1 MKNIL
6 QELETMLPEGVQL
19 LERIV
24 NLESPSYDRA
34 LVNRLVEFL
43 ADEFGKLGAATTRMP
58 EEDRGDHLLIRFP
71 GESDTPIMLLG
82 HTDTV
87 WPKGTLVERPFTIDG
102 DIATGPGVFDMKA
115 GIVMMWM
122 AMRTLL
128 QVRGKLTHPISILLI
143 SNEEV
148 GSPGSRAL
156 VRSQA
161 AGVGAV
167 LVLEPPL
174 PGGTLK
180 TTRNGMGRF
189 VVKAVGKA
197 AHTGIN
203 PEDGVNAVEEIAH
216 QILRIRQLGDVGK
229 KTTVTV
235 AVVEGGTRP
244 NVVPEECFVQVD
256 ARTPSPEEAER
267 ITTAM
272 NSLEP
277 VLEGARL
284 EVDGAFR
291 RPPLEPTPGNTKL
304 FDCAREIAGELGREL
319 TEGATGGTS
328 DGNLTSA
335 MGVPTLDGLGALG
348 LGAHQLEERV
358 ELSSLPWRAAL
369 VAGLI
374 ERIGKYRGPPLV

>member
-1 MKNIL
+1 MKDL
-6 QELETMLPEGVQL
+6 LHELEATLPEGVQL
-19 LERIV
+19 LEHLV
-24 NLESPSYDRA
+24 NLESPSYDPA

-43 ADEFGKLGAATTRMP
+43 ADVFGKLGGETTRIP
-58 EEDRGDHLLIRFP
+58 EEERGDHMLIRFP
-71 GESDTPIMLLG
+71 GERDTPIMLLG

-87 WPKGTLVERPFTIDG
+87 WPEGVLIERPFRIGG

-122 AMRTLL
+122 AIRALL
-128 QVRGKLTHPISILLI
+128 QIRGKLKHPISILLI
-143 SNEEV
+143 SDEEV

-161 AGVGAV
+161 AEVGAV

-174 PGGTLK
+174 PGGALK

-189 VVKAVGKA
+189 VVKALGKA

-203 PEDGVNAVEEIAH
+203 PEDGINAVDEIAH
-216 QILRIRQLGDVGK
+216 QILRIGKFGDIEK

-244 NVVPEECFVQVD
+244 NVVPAECSVQVD
-256 ARTPSPEEAER
+256 ARTPSLEEAKR
-267 ITTAM
+267 VTAAI
-272 NSLEP
+272 NSLDP

-284 EVDGAFR
+284 EIAGAFR
-291 RPPLEPTPGNTKL
+291 RPPLEPTPANMKL

-319 TEGATGGTS
+319 VGGSTGGTS

-358 ELSSLPWRAAL
+358 EISSLPWRAAI
-369 VAGLI
+369 VGGLI
-374 ERIGKYRGPPLV
+374 ERIEI

>member
-1 MKNIL
+1 MKDLL
-6 QELETMLPEGVQL
+6 QELEAMLPESVQL
-19 LERIV
+19 LEHMV

-34 LVNRLVEFL
+34 LVNQLVRFL
-43 ADEFGKLGAATTRMP
+43 ADEFGQLGGETTRIP
-58 EEDRGDHLLIRFP
+58 EEDRGDHMLIRFP

-87 WPKGTLVERPFTIDG
+87 WPQSTLVERPFAIDG
-102 DIATGPGVFDMKA
+102 DVATGPGVFDMKA

-122 AMRTLL
+122 AIRALL
-128 QVRGKLTHPISILLI
+128 KIRGNLTHPISILLI

-161 AGVGAV
+161 AEVGAV

-174 PGGTLK
+174 PGGALK

-216 QILRIRQLGDVGK
+216 QILHIRKLGDVGK
-229 KTTVTV
+229 QTTVTV

-256 ARTPSPEEAER
+256 ARTPSQEGAER
-267 ITTAM
+267 ITAAIH
-272 NSLEP
+272 SLEP

-284 EVDGAFR
+284 EITGKFR
-291 RPPLEPTPGNTKL
+291 RPPLEPTPGNMKL
-304 FDCAREIAGELGREL
+304 FDCARKIAAELGREL
-319 TEGATGGTS
+319 TGGATGGTS

-335 MGVPTLDGLGALG
+335 LGVPTLDGLGALG
-348 LGAHQLEERV
+348 MGAHQVDERV
-358 ELSSLPWRAAL
+358 EISSLPWRAAI

-374 ERIGKYRGPPLV
+374 ERVGK

>member
-1 MKNIL
+1 MKDLL
-6 QELETMLPEGVQL
+6 QELEAMLPEGVQL
-19 LERIV
+19 LERLV
-24 NLESPSYDRA
+24 KLESPSYDRA
-34 LVNRLVEFL
+34 LVNRLVECL
-43 ADEFGKLGAATTRMP
+43 ADEFGKLGAEITRIP
-58 EEDRGDHLLIRFP
+58 EEGRGDHMMICFP

-87 WPKGTLVERPFTIDG
+87 WPEGALAERPFTIDG

-115 GIVMMWM
+115 GIVLMWM
-122 AMRTLL
+122 AVGALL
-128 QVRGKLTHPISILLI
+128 KIRGKLTHPVSILLI
-143 SNEEV
+143 SDEEV

-161 AGVGAV
+161 AGVSAV

-197 AHTGIN
+197 AHTGVN
-203 PEDGVNAVEEIAH
+203 PEDGINAVEEIAH
-216 QILRIRQLGDVGK
+216 QILRIRELGDAGK
-229 KTTVTV
+229 RTTVTV

-244 NVVPEECFVQVD
+244 NVVPEECFLQVD
-256 ARTPSPEEAER
+256 ARAPSHKEAER
-267 ITTAM
+267 ITAAIH
-272 NSLEP
+272 SLKP
-277 VLEGARL
+277 VLKGARL
-284 EVDGAFR
+284 EVNGEFK
-291 RPPLEPTPGNTKL
+291 RPPLEPTPGNMKL
-304 FDCAREIAGELGREL
+304 FDCARKIAGELGHDL
-319 TEGATGGTS
+319 AGGATGGTS

-348 LGAHQLEERV
+348 LGAHQVEERV
-358 ELSSLPWRAAL
+358 EISSLPWRAAV

-374 ERIGKYRGPPLV
+374 ERIGK

>member
-1 MKNIL
+1 MKDLL
-6 QELETMLPEGVQL
+6 QELEAMLPESVQL
-19 LERIV
+19 LEHVV

-34 LVNRLVEFL
+34 LVNQLVRFL
-43 ADEFGKLGAATTRMP
+43 ADEFGQLGGETTRIP
-58 EEDRGDHLLIRFP
+58 EEDRGDHMLIRFP

-87 WPKGTLVERPFTIDG
+87 WPQSTLVERPFAIDG
-102 DIATGPGVFDMKA
+102 DVATGPGVFDMKA

-122 AMRTLL
+122 AIRALL
-128 QVRGKLTHPISILLI
+128 KIRGNLTHPISILLI

-161 AGVGAV
+161 AEVGAV

-174 PGGTLK
+174 PGGALK

-216 QILRIRQLGDVGK
+216 QILHIRKLGDVGK
-229 KTTVTV
+229 QTTVTV

-256 ARTPSPEEAER
+256 ARTPSQEGAER
-267 ITTAM
+267 ITAAIH
-272 NSLEP
+272 SLEP

-284 EVDGAFR
+284 EITGKFR
-291 RPPLEPTPGNTKL
+291 RPPLEPTPGNMKL
-304 FDCAREIAGELGREL
+304 FDCARKIAAELGREL
-319 TEGATGGTS
+319 TGGATGGTS

-335 MGVPTLDGLGALG
+335 LGVPTLDGLGALG
-348 LGAHQLEERV
+348 MGAHQVDERV
-358 ELSSLPWRAAL
+358 EISSLPWRAAI

-374 ERIGKYRGPPLV
+374 ERVGK